1 MTTANEILYS
11 ARNAVAAIEAADK
24 LTTNVEQDWRNE
36 ATLFIFDDES
46 VLLVSGPQVNAYESL
61 AEAKADL
68 ND

>member
-1 MTTANEILYS
+1 MTTAKEIMYS
-11 ARNAVAAIEAADK
+11 AHNAASAIEAADK

-46 VLLVSGPQVNAYESL
+46 VLLVSGPQVIAYESL

-68 ND
+68 ED